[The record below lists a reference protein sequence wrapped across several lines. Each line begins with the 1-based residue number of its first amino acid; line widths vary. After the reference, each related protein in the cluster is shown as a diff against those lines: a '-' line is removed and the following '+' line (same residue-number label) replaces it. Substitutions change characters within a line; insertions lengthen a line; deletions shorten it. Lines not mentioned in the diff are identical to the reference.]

1 MKYVRYQSRD
11 WLLGRDGAIGQ
22 LHHRTCIDN
31 RYSLQVWFLT
41 AVPLIFQQSGWLL
54 YFHAVPMELTCSPIL
69 AILVV
74 GVLSALAS
82 LLLVEAMSHIRGN
95 ERFQARVEF
104 TTIAKLYLGRK
115 SHYVLQVILYLALQ
129 SVNISSIIISCQVPP
144 PFFVGLIWFR
154 VWTPS

>member
-1 MKYVRYQSRD
+1 
-11 WLLGRDGAIGQ
+11 
-22 LHHRTCIDN
+22 
-31 RYSLQVWFLT
+31 
-41 AVPLIFQQSGWLL
+41 
-54 YFHAVPMELTCSPIL
+54 MELTSSPVL

-104 TTIAKLYLGRK
+104 TTIAKLYLGHK

-129 SVNISSIIISCQVPP
+129 SVNISSIIISCQVPR